1 MPQRLAGYVF
11 MNICL
16 SKGGRR
22 SGFDLSK
29 FLVGTTVDTCRS
41 VRDSLSLLRASFSF
55 WQLLLVV
62 LVWDDF
68 VVAIDDLV

>member
-29 FLVGTTVDTCRS
+29 FLVGTTVDTGRS
-41 VRDSLSLLRASFSF
+41 VRDLTFATARF
-55 WQLLLVV
+55 LLLLAASVGCPR
-62 LVWDDF
+62 LGRF
-68 VVAIDDLV
+68 RSRRR